1 MNGRDASGAGGR
13 RADRRD
19 RRADRG
25 DRRADADR
33 NPGDA
38 PDGLS
43 VRDLL
48 RGVLAAVRSRPTA
61 ELALVA
67 VPIPALLVAVALLPG
82 TEAWRF
88 SLAADGVLESR
99 TTLWTAFAS
108 SFVHTNASH
117 LADNVVNYW
126 LLVAVAYPLSVI
138 AGWRRRF
145 LYATV
150 IYLAVVPLASAAA
163 TLAVLGS
170 VTDAPAAG
178 FSDVNN
184 ALLGYLVVVWFAA
197 LASERGPAD
206 GAEGGVEGAEES
218 VASARSGADGASNRP
233 RRRVGVDPRWSA
245 VAVCGSLAV
254 VFAVPSGVDYFPA
267 LPAVGAL
274 FAAVAVLT
282 AVALLAGGGRPRVVG
297 LDLPAPRELLYVCGA
312 SVAVAGV
319 IGSLVV
325 VPFGSNVYAHL
336 VGYVVGFTVPFLA
349 VTTGD
354 RA

>member
-13 RADRRD
+13 RADQ
-19 RRADRG
+19 G

-33 NPGDA
+33 DPGDA

-145 LYATV
+145 LYAAV

-197 LASERGPAD
+197 LASETGPADSGGAD
-206 GAEGGVEGAEES
+206 GAEGGT
-218 VASARSGADGASNRP
+218 DGASNRP

-274 FAAVAVLT
+274 FAAVAVL
-282 AVALLAGGGRPRVVG
+282 AAAALLAGSGRPRVVG

-336 VGYVVGFTVPFLA
+336 VGYVVGFSVPFLA
-349 VTTGD
+349 VIAGD